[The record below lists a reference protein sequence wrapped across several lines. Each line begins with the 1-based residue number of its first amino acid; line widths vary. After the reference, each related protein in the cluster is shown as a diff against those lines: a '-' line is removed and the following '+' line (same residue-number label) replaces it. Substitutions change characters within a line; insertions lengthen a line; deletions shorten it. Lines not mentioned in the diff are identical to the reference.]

1 MHYHIDRQE
10 AFSLGSIEATDEGVV
25 LAHLSVDTHTDN
37 SVLEQALHYMYPD
50 ALLSGAG
57 SYSREKFLHEVNML
71 GASINTSI
79 SNGILQITLRSTSVV
94 FPKLLKLVEVM
105 LTKPTFA
112 TSELARIRTTTANEL
127 HIKQENSSAL
137 AHEAMR
143 NAMYSTTDR
152 RFSASPQVLTST
164 LQKVTQKDLQRFHE
178 SVLAASWTCSIAGT
192 KENISDLSKLVRK
205 LKKGEATLIT
215 SAHKQKATTNK
226 VLLTNIPSRSNIDF
240 SIGVP
245 IPITIHHPDYLPL
258 MFGLGVLSIPG
269 FAGRLMNTVRD
280 KEGLTYGIYGYLE
293 SFSGTEQGYARI
305 VTFFNPPQTIQG
317 ITSTFREIKKIYESG
332 ITAAEFDRFQTIFTT
347 KQSLLQ
353 DSLLRQLADLHSYNV
368 HGFTVDEIAA
378 HKAKLANI
386 TRKEVNDAIKKY
398 LDPTRFIISGAGP
411 TKASEKD
418 LRKFVST
425 LTKG

>member
-1 MHYHIDRQE
+1 M
-10 AFSLGSIEATDEGVV
+10 
-25 LAHLSVDTHTDN
+25 
-37 SVLEQALHYMYPD
+37 
-50 ALLSGAG
+50 
-57 SYSREKFLHEVNML
+57 
-71 GASINTSI
+71 
-79 SNGILQITLRSTSVV
+79 
-94 FPKLLKLVEVM
+94 
-105 LTKPTFA
+105 
-112 TSELARIRTTTANEL
+112 
-127 HIKQENSSAL
+127 
-137 AHEAMR
+137 
-143 NAMYSTTDR
+143 
-152 RFSASPQVLTST
+152 
-164 LQKVTQKDLQRFHE
+164 
-178 SVLAASWTCSIAGT
+178 
-192 KENISDLSKLVRK
+192 RK